1 MKNISEFEDKKFI
14 HSENTEWN
22 KKLDFY
28 EDKINFF
35 QSELFEVMKSN
46 PEDEKTNNH
55 VENYRMLFIEK
66 TSLINELRK
75 RIADSEH
82 NFVSA
87 PEDTTLVPA
96 HHKLRADIHEFDDNF
111 EILKNNYMQFVAEY
125 AIPRR

>member
-46 PEDEKTNNH
+46 PEDLKTRDF
-55 VENYRMLFIEK
+55 VENYRKMFINK
-66 TSLINELRK
+66 TNQIKDFRNRISENE
-75 RIADSEH
+75 H
-82 NFVSA
+82 HFVRS
-87 PEDTTLVPA
+87 PEDEVLVPI
-96 HHKLRADIHEFDDNF
+96 HHKLRNDIYEFDDNF
-111 EILKNNYMQFVAEY
+111 EILKNNYMQFIAEH
-125 AIPRR
+125 ATPRS